1 MESTFGEI
9 LSRHNARQRALSP
22 ACRNLTREGVQMRKV
37 ITLLLAAAMALS
49 LVVITSAA
57 SQETVYLR
65 VDKDEA
71 KDGKTVTY
79 TFTLD
84 ASKSEGVGA
93 LEFYVETQGLTYQ
106 GVTYNKG
113 GTQLDDVFKVSTG
126 VAGPGDYRFYE
137 NQNYFIAWGG
147 NASDGHLLKN
157 SVVLVALTYQINSD
171 NYKLTVKS
179 GSFKACY
186 SGERQ
191 MTDNRYICTVR
202 TGDVL
207 LGDVNNDGKVN
218 GTDALWVSQYFVGAR
233 QLTDA
238 QKTAAD
244 VNHDGKINGTDALW
258 IAQYFVG
265 SRSW

>member
-1 MESTFGEI
+1 
-9 LSRHNARQRALSP
+9 
-22 ACRNLTREGVQMRKV
+22 
-37 ITLLLAAAMALS
+37 MALS
-49 LVVITSAA
+49 LVVVASA
-57 SQETVYLR
+57 SQTVYLR
-65 VDKDEA
+65 VDEEQS
-71 KDGKTVTY
+71 GNTVTY

-84 ASKSEGVGA
+84 ASKCNGVGA
-93 LEFYVETQGLTYQ
+93 MEFYVETKGLSLT
-106 GVTYNKG
+106 GKPVYNNR
-113 GTQLDDVFKVSTG
+113 GTQLDAVFKVADG
-126 VAGPGDYRFYE
+126 EAGTGDYRFYE

-147 NASDGHLLKN
+147 NSTLSTPRVLRGE
-157 SVVLVALTYQINSD
+157 VVLVALTYTITDSS
-171 NYKLTVKS
+171 NYGLTVKS

-186 SGERQ
+186 SGDKA
-191 MTDNRYICTVR
+191 MTDPYACKVR
-202 TGDVL
+202 TGDVMK
-207 LGDVNNDGKVN
+207 GDVNGDGKVN

>member
-1 MESTFGEI
+1 
-9 LSRHNARQRALSP
+9 
-22 ACRNLTREGVQMRKV
+22 MRRV
-37 ITLLLAAAMALS
+37 ITLLLTVAMALS
-49 LVVITSAA
+49 LVVVASA
-57 SQETVYLR
+57 SQTVYLR
-65 VDKDEA
+65 VDEEQS
-71 KDGKTVTY
+71 GNTVTY

-84 ASKSEGVGA
+84 ASKCDGVA
-93 LEFYVETQGLTYQ
+93 AMEFIVETTGLTYDKEKEYYPE
-106 GVTYNKG
+106 GAELKR
-113 GTQLDDVFKVSTG
+113 VFQ
-126 VAGPGDYRFYE
+126 PE
-137 NQNYFIAWGG
+137 NFNGGG
-147 NASDGHLLKN
+147 NKPLGFYPDTNKFLAFGGSAAAERILKGE
-157 SVVLVALTYQINSD
+157 VEVVALTYTITDSA

-186 SGERQ
+186 SGDKA
-191 MTDNRYICTVR
+191 MTDPYTCKVR
-202 TGDVL
+202 TGDVMK
-207 LGDVNNDGKVN
+207 GDVNGDGKVN